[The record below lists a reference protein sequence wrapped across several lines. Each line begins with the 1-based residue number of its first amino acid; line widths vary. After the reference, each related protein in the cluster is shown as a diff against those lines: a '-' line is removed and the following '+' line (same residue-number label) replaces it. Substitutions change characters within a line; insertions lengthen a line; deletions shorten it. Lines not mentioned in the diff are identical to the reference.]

1 MSLKQIP
8 VFIVQITEKRKS
20 NKHAYL
26 PIRKDDND
34 VKNDVNKSIGQWLHM
49 WLTAGIENKKA
60 PCMTTCLK
68 EFVERG
74 EPWTRPNG
82 YFPAYLTW
90 FCLKIPL

>member
-34 VKNDVNKSIGQWLHM
+34 VKNDVNKSIGQ
-49 WLTAGIENKKA
+49 
-60 PCMTTCLK
+60 
-68 EFVERG
+68 
-74 EPWTRPNG
+74 
-82 YFPAYLTW
+82 
-90 FCLKIPL
+90 